1 MRVLALVP
9 GGVTEQLL
17 FFPTLE
23 TLKQKYPS
31 VVIDVLVEPRSK
43 STYRICPLV
52 HEVLMFDYRDQS
64 GLADYLNVLGII
76 RDREYDVAINLSRN
90 WTLSF
95 LLWLNG
101 IPVRVAYGTTSSW
114 FVSNPVTC
122 GEDSY
127 LATVNHNILK
137 GLDIDSNCPP
147 LKISLPKEDIEWA
160 QNQQKLLGL
169 DGGYI
174 IIQGDSGDNE
184 YPVSSWT
191 RIIDDIRQK
200 QPHLSIVLLPG
211 VIDPNWIG
219 QMQQKNPDVKDI
231 EPPDIG
237 KLAALIAGANLLLCG
252 DSVALQLAVAVGT
265 YTVALFGDTSKQIL
279 LPPAHDRY
287 TGIQSPSYKLG
298 DITPE
303 AILQQMWKN

>member
-1 MRVLALVP
+1 MRILALVP
-9 GGVTEQLL
+9 GGITEQIL

-23 TLKQKYPS
+23 TLKQKYPEAI
-31 VVIDVLVEPRSK
+31 IDVLVEPRSK
-43 STYRICPLV
+43 SAYRICPLI
-52 HEVLMFDYRDQS
+52 HEVLLFDFRDQS

-76 RDREYDVAINLSRN
+76 RDREYDIAINLAQN

-101 IPVRVAYGTTSSW
+101 IPVRVAYGKSSSW
-114 FVSNPVTC
+114 FVSNPVTPKN
-122 GEDSY
+122 DSY
-127 LATVNHNILK
+127 LATKYHHILE
-137 GLDIDSNCPP
+137 GLDIQTPCPP

-160 QNQQKLLGL
+160 QNQQKRL
-169 DGGYI
+169 DIEQGYI
-174 IIQGDSGDNE
+174 IIQGDSGENE

-191 RIIDDIRQK
+191 EIIEDIKRK
-200 QPHLSIVLLPG
+200 QPGLSIVLLPG
-211 VIDPNWIG
+211 VVDPTWIG

-265 YTVALFGDTSKQIL
+265 YTVALFGDTSKDNL
-279 LPPAHDRY
+279 LPPNQERY
-287 TGIQSPSYKLG
+287 IGIQSSSNKLG
-298 DITPE
+298 DIKPDL
-303 AILQQMWKN
+303 ILKQMWKN